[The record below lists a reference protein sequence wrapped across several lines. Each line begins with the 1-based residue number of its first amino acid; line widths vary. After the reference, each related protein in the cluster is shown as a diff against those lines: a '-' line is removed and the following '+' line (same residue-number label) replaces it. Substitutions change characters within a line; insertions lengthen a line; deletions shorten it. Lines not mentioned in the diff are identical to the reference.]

1 MDDLDGNPLE
11 DPSVSLDYD
20 GAEGLS
26 MKRNSEDNGEL
37 EPMTAPERR
46 ALIAFS
52 LLVIVGFALLAGR
65 LAVPDLWP

>member
-1 MDDLDGNPLE
+1 
-11 DPSVSLDYD
+11 
-20 GAEGLS
+20 
-26 MKRNSEDNGEL
+26 MKRMSDDDGDL

-46 ALIAFS
+46 TLLAFS